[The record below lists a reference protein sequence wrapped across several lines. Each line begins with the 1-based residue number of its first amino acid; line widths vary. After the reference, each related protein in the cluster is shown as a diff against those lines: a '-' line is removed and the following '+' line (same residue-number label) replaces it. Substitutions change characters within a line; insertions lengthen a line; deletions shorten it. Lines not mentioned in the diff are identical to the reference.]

1 MSHIDRREF
10 LKGLGGNL
18 VVGGAAWQ
26 ALQNIVPAHAD
37 DAKVTPDVVQFRPE
51 MEDTV
56 RWIERT
62 PREQILQQ
70 AVERLKQGLTYRQ
83 LIGGLF
89 LAGIRNI
96 KPRPVGFKFHAVM
109 VINSAHQLALDA
121 PQADRLIPFFW
132 ALDSFKSAQAQDV
145 KEGDWTLGAVK
156 ESAVPSASQ
165 ARQRFVEA
173 MDRWDEE
180 AADVAIAGL
189 CRSAGATEVMELLA
203 PYGVRDWQ
211 NIGHKAIFTAHS
223 CRTLELIGWE
233 HAEPVLRSLVYGLLN
248 GGRSDSATPYDT
260 NRELVSQ
267 IRKDWAAGK
276 PDPAVTTSLVQMFRQ
291 ASSRDAAAAMVEQLN
306 RGVAAISLWDA
317 ILLAAGELL
326 MRQQAIVPLH
336 ATTATNSLYY
346 TFRQSGQNS
355 TRLLAL
361 LQAASW
367 ICLFRDGA
375 RARGAF
381 PDRPNIDEFAAA
393 GAAPENIE
401 SIFAGL
407 KQNRAKAAAET
418 LAYAKAGGDP
428 AMFFDAARHLIF
440 AKGTDAH
447 DYKFAASAFED
458 FAHASPAARP
468 QLLAASVYY
477 LKGSQDADSSLL
489 QKSREATAA
498 LSARG

>member
-10 LKGLGGNL
+10 LMGLGGNL
-18 VVGGAAWQ
+18 VAGGAAWQ

-37 DAKVTPDVVQFRPE
+37 DAKVTPDIVQFRPE

-56 RWIERT
+56 RWIEQT
-62 PREQILQQ
+62 PREQILQR
-70 AVERLKQGLTYRQ
+70 AVEQLKKGLTYRQ

-109 VINSAHQLALDA
+109 VINAAQQLALDA

-165 ARQRFVEA
+165 ARQRFGDA

-180 AADVAIAGL
+180 AADAAIAGL
-189 CRSAGATEVMELLA
+189 CRSAGAAEVMELLA

-223 CRTLELIGWE
+223 CRTLDLIGWE

-248 GGRSDSATPYDT
+248 GGRSDSAAPYDS

-267 IRKDWAAGK
+267 IRKDWATGK
-276 PDPAVTTSLVQMFRQ
+276 ADPTVATSVLQMLRQ
-291 ASSRDAAAAMVEQLN
+291 ANPQDAAKAVVEHLN
-306 RGVAAISLWDA
+306 RGVAAISIWDG
-317 ILLAAGELL
+317 ILLAAGEML

-346 TFRQSGQNS
+346 TFRQSGHDS

-367 ICLFRDGA
+367 ICLFREGS
-375 RARGAF
+375 RARGNF

-393 GAAPENIE
+393 DKAPENIE
-401 SIFAGL
+401 SIFDGL
-407 KQNRAKAAAET
+407 RQNRSKAASET
-418 LAYAKAGGDP
+418 LAYARAGGSSS
-428 AMFFDAARHLIF
+428 AFFDAARHLVF

-458 FAHASPAARP
+458 FAHASPAVRP

-477 LKGSQDADSSLL
+477 LKGSREPDSPLL
-489 QKSREATAA
+489 QKAREATAA
-498 LSARG
+498 L